1 MIGLVFLWTVGF
13 LFADMF
19 QCIPIS
25 VNWTDWGYE
34 EGKCI
39 DVNRMMIAQ
48 AWSDVATNL
57 IILLLPLGCV
67 GIARPLGSWACADE
81 FVDIRASNA
90 ILEKGR
96 RSCGISPRC
105 LVSVHI
111 LSHIFLTNFKTER
124 WGLVSQSL
132 WFTTT
137 YLMVSMES

>member
-1 MIGLVFLWTVGF
+1 MIGFVFIWTVGF

-25 VNWTDWGYE
+25 VGWTGWGNE

-57 IILLLPLGCV
+57 VILLLPLGCV
-67 GIARPLGSWACADE
+67 SIAKTLGQKARAKI
-81 FVDIRASNA
+81 FVDIRAPNA

-96 RSCGISPRC
+96 CGCGIPPRS
-105 LVSVHI
+105 LVGVQNS
-111 LSHIFLTNFKTER
+111 
-124 WGLVSQSL
+124 
-132 WFTTT
+132 
-137 YLMVSMES
+137 Y

>member
-1 MIGLVFLWTVGF
+1 MIGFVFLWTVGF
-13 LFADMF
+13 LFANIF

-25 VNWTDWGYE
+25 VGWTGWGNE

-67 GIARPLGSWACADE
+67 SIAIPLGSEVCADN

-90 ILEKGR
+90 VLEKDR
-96 RSCGISPRC
+96 RGCGISPGSLVGVQTFCYDISTNWGKNCRFWYCKACC
-105 LVSVHI
+105 LLQRICWSV
-111 LSHIFLTNFKTER
+111 
-124 WGLVSQSL
+124 WD
-132 WFTTT
+132 
-137 YLMVSMES
+137 